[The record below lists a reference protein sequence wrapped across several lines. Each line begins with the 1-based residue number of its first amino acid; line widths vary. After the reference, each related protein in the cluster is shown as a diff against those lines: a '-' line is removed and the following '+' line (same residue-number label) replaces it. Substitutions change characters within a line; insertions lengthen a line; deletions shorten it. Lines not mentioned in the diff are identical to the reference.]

1 MAFLDLYDDSDNNSD
16 SDGDLECTDYMVED
30 CQPGFTE
37 KDQTKIKVVGRRRFL
52 DNFAVHVNFGQQQKK
67 PRLV

>member
-1 MAFLDLYDDSDNNSD
+1 MAFSDLYDDSDNNSD

-37 KDQTKIKVVGRRRFL
+37 KNQIKIDVEVRKRPL
-52 DNFAVHVNFGQQQKK
+52 DNFVVHVNFGQQQKK